1 MYSGPYLIIETMGP
15 VNAKIQLSRRSQ
27 PFIVHIDKLKPC
39 LGRTPVSWLN
49 EDHTIQEEEREAGID
64 LGGLPLFDDDQRET
78 AEEEAAKDDRNTDA
92 EDSGFEQSPCQE
104 KIERPRREVRRPAH
118 LRDFV

>member
-1 MYSGPYLIIETMGP
+1 M
-15 VNAKIQLSRRSQ
+15 
-27 PFIVHIDKLKPC
+27 
-39 LGRTPVSWLN
+39 SWLN
-49 EDHTIQEEEREAGID
+49 GDHTIPEEKKEADID

-92 EDSGFEQSPCQE
+92 EDSGFEQSTCQE
-104 KIERPRREVRRPAH
+104 KIKRPRREVRRPAH